1 MGDNF
6 PQTVGNLANVKGVLI
21 PPETLALKDAL
32 CWRTPG
38 KHENVSGEPWLRQ
51 LTGLAG
57 MESPAWHEPSALQRA
72 VWGRSSP
79 GGQEFL

>member
-1 MGDNF
+1 MSVDKPYHIVDNCAKIGDNF

-38 KHENVSGEPWLRQ
+38 KHENVSGEP
-51 LTGLAG
+51 
-57 MESPAWHEPSALQRA
+57 
-72 VWGRSSP
+72 
-79 GGQEFL
+79 